1 MVVQFKIKKMENR
14 KYVKIGVGGGPVGSG
29 KTALLERL
37 SRRLLNELDL
47 AVITNDVYTKE
58 DAEFMA
64 KIVYFRVNALLA
76 SKQEGA
82 HTQLF
87 VKMPV

>member
-1 MVVQFKIKKMENR
+1 MENR
-14 KYVKIGVGGGPVGSG
+14 KYVKIGVGGPVGSG

-64 KIVYFRVNALLA
+64 KKIVYFRVNALLA